1 MFASGAANAAAGQGP
16 PWIRRRQQSNAT
28 IFYPTRAL
36 RYGDRF
42 EVNAHHLS
50 QDNRLMVVPCR
61 PDCAK
66 PNFVLAYPLR
76 FGVQHLRYR
85 SLDTTIFWLERDQI
99 GGPGVRYPDGWTRL
113 ALPVSIPRNGDH
125 FLATFDQGTTLSFR
139 TLDASPIAELSYLAH
154 WSRAA
159 AFAQPGLASA
169 AAPRDSPARRRTF
182 HLGDV

>member
-1 MFASGAANAAAGQGP
+1 MNTRLTLAGALAFLFASAAANAAAEQGP
-16 PWIRRRQQSNAT
+16 PVNFTVAKGNAT

-42 EVNAHHLS
+42 EVNVHHLN

-76 FGVQHLRYR
+76 FGVQHLRIPISGHYY
-85 SLDTTIFWLERDQI
+85 FWLERDQI

-113 ALPVSIPRNGDH
+113 ALPVLDSQGTADH
-125 FLATFDQGTTLSFR
+125 FVATFDHGTTLSFR
-139 TLDASPIAELSYLAH
+139 TLDAYPIAEVANLT
-154 WSRAA
+154 R
-159 AFAQPGLASA
+159 
-169 AAPRDSPARRRTF
+169 
-182 HLGDV
+182 